1 MAPSSGGPQG
11 LLPPRVAPLCAFA
24 LRIRRCDTPICATDS
39 KGVNLSI
46 VCERGGMVDALSSG
60 GSECMLVGVQL
71 PPLAR
76 AEKGWNP
83 TIPALLLYPKRMKCD
98 KKVLKCAESPAI
110 SAETDKRTSKP
121 KTSTTNVRFSRKHNP
136 NNQFGRIEHIATQN
150 HTSRDRLEKQIRNAL
165 QTNPMRPILK
175 KNEIRRTTFPRT
187 QSQAFPGISL

>member
-1 MAPSSGGPQG
+1 
-11 LLPPRVAPLCAFA
+11 
-24 LRIRRCDTPICATDS
+24 
-39 KGVNLSI
+39 
-46 VCERGGMVDALSSG
+46 MVDALSSG

-71 PPLAR
+71 PPLAQ
-76 AEKGWNP
+76 AEKGWNL

-98 KKVLKCAESPAI
+98 KKSTKNAPKAQLSQQKQTNGHPNP
-110 SAETDKRTSKP
+110 P

>member
-1 MAPSSGGPQG
+1 
-11 LLPPRVAPLCAFA
+11 
-24 LRIRRCDTPICATDS
+24 
-39 KGVNLSI
+39 
-46 VCERGGMVDALSSG
+46 MVDALSSG

-98 KKVLKCAESPAI
+98 KKSTKKCAESPAI

>member
-1 MAPSSGGPQG
+1 
-11 LLPPRVAPLCAFA
+11 
-24 LRIRRCDTPICATDS
+24 
-39 KGVNLSI
+39 
-46 VCERGGMVDALSSG
+46 MVDALSSG

-98 KKVLKCAESPAI
+98 KKVLNMRRKPSYL
-110 SAETDKRTSKP
+110 SRNRQTDI
-121 KTSTTNVRFSRKHNP
+121 H
-136 NNQFGRIEHIATQN
+136 TQN